1 MDKTR
6 FLTRLL
12 LACSTQ
18 LVKIIIKGKNRKT
31 KAIELR
37 LLMKI
42 IKANMVV
49 KKIKVVV
56 LLLSFFLINI
66 FHVNINI
73 RGMRKLKKT
82 NVLIDQLM
90 FKIFSSKEEI

>member
-1 MDKTR
+1 
-6 FLTRLL
+6 
-12 LACSTQ
+12 
-18 LVKIIIKGKNRKT
+18 VKIIIKGKNRKT

-66 FHVNINI
+66 FHININI
-73 RGMRKLKKT
+73 RGMRKLKKPI
-82 NVLIDQLM
+82 VLMDQLM
-90 FKIFSSKEEI
+90 FKMFSSKEEI

>member
-1 MDKTR
+1 
-6 FLTRLL
+6 
-12 LACSTQ
+12 
-18 LVKIIIKGKNRKT
+18 
-31 KAIELR
+31 
-37 LLMKI
+37 MKI

-66 FHVNINI
+66 FHININI
-73 RGMRKLKKT
+73 RGIRKLKKT
-82 NVLIDQLM
+82 IVLKDQLM

>member
-1 MDKTR
+1 
-6 FLTRLL
+6 
-12 LACSTQ
+12 
-18 LVKIIIKGKNRKT
+18 
-31 KAIELR
+31 
-37 LLMKI
+37 MKI

-56 LLLSFFLINI
+56 LLLSFFLINR
-66 FHVNINI
+66 FHININI

-82 NVLIDQLM
+82 IVLMDQLM

>member
-1 MDKTR
+1 M
-6 FLTRLL
+6 
-12 LACSTQ
+12 
-18 LVKIIIKGKNRKT
+18 KIIIKGKNRKT

-66 FHVNINI
+66 FHININI

-82 NVLIDQLM
+82 IVLMDQLM

>member
-1 MDKTR
+1 
-6 FLTRLL
+6 
-12 LACSTQ
+12 
-18 LVKIIIKGKNRKT
+18 VKIIIKGKNRKT

-66 FHVNINI
+66 FHINITI

-82 NVLIDQLM
+82 IVLMDQLM

>member
-1 MDKTR
+1 
-6 FLTRLL
+6 
-12 LACSTQ
+12 
-18 LVKIIIKGKNRKT
+18 VKIIIKGKNRKT

-66 FHVNINI
+66 FHININI

-82 NVLIDQLM
+82 IVLMDQLM

>member
-1 MDKTR
+1 MKT
-6 FLTRLL
+6 
-12 LACSTQ
+12 
-18 LVKIIIKGKNRKT
+18 IIKGKNRKT

-66 FHVNINI
+66 FHININL

-82 NVLIDQLM
+82 IVLMDQLM
-90 FKIFSSKEEI
+90 FKMFSSKEEI

>member
-1 MDKTR
+1 M
-6 FLTRLL
+6 
-12 LACSTQ
+12 
-18 LVKIIIKGKNRKT
+18 KIIIKGKNRIT

-82 NVLIDQLM
+82 IVLMDQLM

>member
-1 MDKTR
+1 M
-6 FLTRLL
+6 
-12 LACSTQ
+12 
-18 LVKIIIKGKNRKT
+18 KIIIKGKNRKT

-66 FHVNINI
+66 FHINITI

-82 NVLIDQLM
+82 IVLMDQLM

>member
-1 MDKTR
+1 
-6 FLTRLL
+6 
-12 LACSTQ
+12 
-18 LVKIIIKGKNRKT
+18 VKIIIKGKNRKT
-31 KAIELR
+31 KAIDLR

-66 FHVNINI
+66 FHINITI

-82 NVLIDQLM
+82 IVLMDQLM